1 MGRKKKDKVEEEE
14 VITTRTPRKWN
25 PGLSIA
31 LLLITHIQVIS
42 KYTIFGP
49 PPPPI
54 NFVHDHF

>member
-49 PPPPI
+49 PPPSYK
-54 NFVHDHF
+54 FGYD